1 MKNENLYWD
10 STMRFLR
17 KCIEKEVTKQLEEQ
31 IDYIIKFRITK
42 HLADYKKGGFSTDYL
57 SQKAVCEEFN
67 ISKTTLYRYRIT
79 GELPVANKKGKKLYY
94 SRPDLEKFF
103 FKESNKKSKP

>member
-10 STMRFLR
+10 HTMKFLR
-17 KCIEKEVTKQLEEQ
+17 KFIEKEVAKQLEEQ
-31 IDYIIKFRITK
+31 VDFLIKYRIPKHITDYN
-42 HLADYKKGGFSTDYL
+42 KGGFSTDYL
-57 SQKAVCEEFN
+57 TQKQVCEEFN

-103 FKESNKKSKP
+103 FKESNKKSKS